1 MDDRFTPMVEVLE
14 PGKIGDYELKVRTIT
29 KEEVRLEQIKGMLN
43 HSWGEV
49 RDLEP
54 GDYMMLK
61 HQNTILMSDTPMER
75 RTNEEFLQRATGDVL
90 IGGLGIGMIV
100 YPLLFRESVTS
111 ITVIEYAQE
120 VIDLIGPQLE
130 GYPNS
135 GVLNIIQADALEWRP
150 PRGTKYDT
158 MYFDIWP
165 MIGEDNWPDMVKLH
179 RSYGQHKRTPDAYL
193 SSWRKEDCRP
203 KPYYSFLP

>member
-29 KEEVRLEQIKGMLN
+29 EEEVRLEQIKAAFN
-43 HSWGEV
+43 YTWGEV
-49 RDLEP
+49 WDLEP

-61 HQNTILMSDTPMER
+61 HQDTILMSDTPMER
-75 RTNEEFLQRATGDVL
+75 RTNQEFLQRATGDVL
-90 IGGLGIGMIV
+90 IAGLGIGMIV
-100 YPLLFRESVTS
+100 FPLLFRESITS

-130 GYPNS
+130 RYPNS

-165 MIGEDNWPDMVKLH
+165 YIGEGNWPEMVKLH
-179 RSYGQHKRTPDAYL
+179 RSYGQRKRTPD
-193 SSWRKEDCRP
+193 SFMDSWRRKECRP
-203 KPYYSFLP
+203 Y